1 MKHKA
6 VEQQINL
13 ELTDYFDKARAIK
26 CPPSMKTGLY
36 QFIGLSGH
44 KINWRPVMAF
54 CLLFVV
60 IGGISWQQFSTN
72 KMNLQAEKDM
82 QIAMH
87 YIEKIGF
94 KAFSEVNSHGI
105 RPAIIFPLAK
115 SMAKI

>member
-13 ELTDYFDKARAIK
+13 ELADYFDKARTIK
-26 CPPSMKTGLY
+26 CPSSMKTGLY
-36 QFIGLSGH
+36 QRIGFSRRM
-44 KINWRPVMAF
+44 INWRPVMAF
-54 CLLFVV
+54 CLVFVV

-72 KMNLQAEKDM
+72 QKNLQAEQDM
-82 QIAMH
+82 RIAMH

-105 RPAIIFPLAK
+105 RPAIIYPLSK
-115 SMAKI
+115 TMAKI